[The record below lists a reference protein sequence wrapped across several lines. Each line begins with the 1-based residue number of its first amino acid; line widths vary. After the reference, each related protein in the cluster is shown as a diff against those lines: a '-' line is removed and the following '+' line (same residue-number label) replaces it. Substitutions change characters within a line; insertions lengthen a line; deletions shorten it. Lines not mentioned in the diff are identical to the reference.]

1 MAPRFN
7 MIKAGAFY
15 LPLPGVFIPLQNI
28 SIFYELSSDWH
39 VIKLQGLWHQT
50 LSSKGMLKLVAVDV
64 GFGGGWF

>member
-7 MIKAGAFY
+7 LIKAGAFY
-15 LPLPGVFIPLQNI
+15 CPLPGVFIPLQNI
-28 SIFYELSSDWH
+28 QIFYKLSSDWH

-50 LSSKGMLKLVAVDV
+50 LSSKGMLKLVVVDV